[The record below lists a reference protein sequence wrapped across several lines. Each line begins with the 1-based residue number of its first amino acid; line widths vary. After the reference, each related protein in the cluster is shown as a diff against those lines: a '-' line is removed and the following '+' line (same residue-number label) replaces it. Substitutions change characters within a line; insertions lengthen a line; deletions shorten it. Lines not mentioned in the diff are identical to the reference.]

1 MGHAGSTD
9 AAASGDDGD
18 LPAAEKY
25 GTISK
30 QPVGNIRNMWK
41 TKVRRRLPLMMLL
54 WVAVGCCGLLWVL
67 FLLLL
72 LLLLPVA
79 GWLSA
84 AVSRCG
90 EWSPSCSVSLSPS
103 SSPVVLSRW
112 VSQLLSLFS
121 FFFES
126 CLCSCTGPN

>member
-1 MGHAGSTD
+1 MDSRPLSPCAGGHAGSTD

-54 WVAVGCCGLLWVL
+54 WVAVGCCG
-67 FLLLL
+67 FC
-72 LLLLPVA
+72 
-79 GWLSA
+79 S
-84 AVSRCG
+84 
-90 EWSPSCSVSLSPS
+90 SCCCCCCCY
-103 SSPVVLSRW
+103 R
-112 VSQLLSLFS
+112 
-121 FFFES
+121 
-126 CLCSCTGPN
+126 